1 MIGFKNKYSFNQRK
15 INCDNILSKYPD
27 RIPVICEKH
36 PYSRNAPDI
45 DKSKYLVDHYLTLA
59 QFILVIRKR
68 MRLKPEVAL
77 YIFVDGSIPSNSSF
91 VYNLFLD
98 NRDDDGF
105 LYITYDIENTFG
117 NNSYFK
123 EHDVVHLIKNNITDK
138 TINYKI
144 CSIEIIKG
152 GNWHDGYSETYYGL
166 LENNITKTIEK
177 KELAYINLMCQIQNI
192 YAIKI

>member
-1 MIGFKNKYSFNQRK
+1 MSEFKTQFSFKEREK
-15 INCDNILSKYPD
+15 FCVNILSKYPD

-36 PYSRNAPDI
+36 PYSRNAPNI
-45 DKSKYLVDHYLTLA
+45 DKNKYLVDHYLTLA

-68 MRLKPEVAL
+68 MRIKPELAL
-77 YIFVDGSIPSNSSF
+77 FIFVNGTIPSNSSF

-123 EHDVVHLIKNNITDK
+123 EDDVVHLIKNNITDK
-138 TINYKI
+138 TISYKI

-177 KELAYINLMCQIQNI
+177 KELAYINLMCQIQNV
-192 YAIKI
+192 YAINI